1 MTSRPDNGQ
10 GHTRPLA
17 MMSGVTKRFGGV
29 MALEAVDFDLLPGEV
44 HALVGENGAGKSTL
58 VKVLCGVHGSDSGD
72 LEVAGSK
79 VAFASVGEASAAGVA
94 LVPQEL
100 ELFEELSVAENLFTG
115 RNRPRKRWGGFDW
128 SAMHRRAEEI
138 FRSLNVD
145 LDVRVSVKRLSAAS
159 RQLVEIGRGLL
170 REARILILDEPT
182 AALSE
187 REASALFGV
196 ISGLTANGVGVVYIS
211 HRLDEVFR
219 ISDRIT
225 VMRDGK
231 KVETAP
237 ADDFSHD
244 DLVRLMVG
252 RELSK
257 SFQREG
263 VTAGDT
269 VLEVRGLTLPGVFED
284 VSFSVREGEI
294 LGLSG
299 LIGAGRTEVAHA
311 IFGVDPPLGGTIAV
325 RGEEATPRTPAEAQ
339 RLGIAYLP
347 EERRSEGLFLP
358 LSVAENATFARL
370 RRLARYG
377 LIRVSEQ
384 EAVTE
389 DYVQRLSV
397 RCRSV
402 RDPVSNLSG
411 GNQQKVVLAKCLVND
426 PSILI
431 LDEPTRGVDVGA
443 KSEIYRL
450 IDALAQDGKAVLL
463 ISSELEEILAMSDRV
478 VVMREGRVT
487 GEFPGSEATQ
497 EGLTAAAMGLTNNG
511 AGNSTTEDTDRRA
524 DS

>member
-1 MTSRPDNGQ
+1 
-10 GHTRPLA
+10 
-17 MMSGVTKRFGGV
+17 MSGISKHFGGV
-29 MALEAVDFDLLPGEV
+29 AALKSVDFDLLPGEV

-58 VKVLCGVHGSDSGD
+58 MKVLCGVHRADSGD
-72 LEVAGSK
+72 LEVGGRR
-79 VAFASVGEASAAGVA
+79 VEFASVGEASAAGVA

-115 RNRPRKRWGGFDW
+115 RDRPRKRWGGFDW
-128 SAMHRRAEEI
+128 PAMHRGAEEI

-145 LDVRVSVKRLSAAS
+145 LNVRVPVKRLSAAN

-182 AALSE
+182 AALSK
-187 REASALFGV
+187 REASALFGM
-196 ISGLTANGVGVVYIS
+196 ISGLTARGVGVVYIS

-225 VMRDGK
+225 VMRDGR
-231 KVETAP
+231 KVETAS
-237 ADDFSHD
+237 ARDYSHD

-252 RELSK
+252 RQLSK
-257 SFQREG
+257 ASYRDG
-263 VTAGDT
+263 ATADDV
-269 VLEVRGLTLPGVFED
+269 VLEARDLTRPGAFEA

-311 IFGVDPPLGGTIAV
+311 IFGVDPPLSGTITV
-325 RGEEATPRTPAEAQ
+325 RGEEVAPRTPAEAQ

-358 LSVAENATFARL
+358 LSVSENATFPRL

-377 LIRVSEQ
+377 LIRTSEQ
-384 EAVTE
+384 KAVAE
-389 DYVQRLSV
+389 EYVQRLSV

-411 GNQQKVVLAKCLVND
+411 GNQQKVVLAKCLVNE

-450 IDALAQDGKAVLL
+450 IDALARDGKAVLL
-463 ISSELEEILAMSDRV
+463 ISSELEEILAMADRV

-487 GEFPGSEATQ
+487 GEFSGAEATQ
-497 EGLTAAAMGLTNNG
+497 ESLTAAAMGLTKNG
-511 AGNSTTEDTDRRA
+511 VRNADDDETGGRA
-524 DS
+524 ES